1 MYLKTTILKFLNYLF
16 TVHSEF
22 ELEYLLLE
30 GHCFE
35 AYTGNPPRG
44 LQLTLGT
51 KHEPVVM
58 DTIVMANLGY
68 LQLKSSPGRWL
79 LSLREGRSA
88 DIYDIVNMDG
98 RDTAEKEDLPVLIS
112 SFHSKIV
119 KLKVSKKSDMRDQE
133 LLEADNSGDNA
144 GGIWNSI
151 ASTFS
156 SSSDAASKDET
167 LNIFCLASGHLY
179 ERLLK

>member
-1 MYLKTTILKFLNYLF
+1 MSFSLLPA
-16 TVHSEF
+16 VHSEF

-79 LSLREGRSA
+79 LGLREGRSA
-88 DIYDIVNMDG
+88 DIYDIGKKHALKIYDQFSLNTSCFWG
-98 RDTAEKEDLPVLIS
+98 TTRTNITPVMQFHEIFVTKIMKKLIYS
-112 SFHSKIV
+112 YYLSKNFV
-119 KLKVSKKSDMRDQE
+119 KLHNSEVIFFATTKS
-133 LLEADNSGDNA
+133 S
-144 GGIWNSI
+144 
-151 ASTFS
+151 
-156 SSSDAASKDET
+156 
-167 LNIFCLASGHLY
+167 
-179 ERLLK
+179 

>member
-1 MYLKTTILKFLNYLF
+1 M
-16 TVHSEF
+16 
-22 ELEYLLLE
+22 EYLLLE

-51 KHEPVVM
+51 KKEKVVM

-79 LSLREGRSA
+79 LGLREGRSA

-98 RDTAEKEDLPVLIS
+98 KETEVNEELPVLIS

-119 KLKVSKKSDMRDQE
+119 KLRVSKKNDMRDQE
-133 LLEADNSGDNA
+133 LLESESSEDNS

-151 ASTFS
+151 TSNLGLS
-156 SSSDAASKDET
+156 SNEETATEET

-179 ERLLK
+179 ERLIR

>member
-1 MYLKTTILKFLNYLF
+1 MHLWQLFPSSKIVFWPFLKLQKNGIDLFEFTSFFGLDFFKFSGPLCILMNFVMFSRKNVFFSLPP

-79 LSLREGRSA
+79 LGLREGRSA
-88 DIYDIVNMDG
+88 DIYDIG
-98 RDTAEKEDLPVLIS
+98 KKHAL
-112 SFHSKIV
+112 KIY
-119 KLKVSKKSDMRDQE
+119 D
-133 LLEADNSGDNA
+133 
-144 GGIWNSI
+144 
-151 ASTFS
+151 
-156 SSSDAASKDET
+156 
-167 LNIFCLASGHLY
+167 
-179 ERLLK
+179 